1 MRHTGFALLFALT
14 MAVAAIGIQ
23 GTARA
28 DVIIIIRD
36 GSAVTQSYYGQP
48 YPYQAPAYGESAY
61 YESVPRPP
69 APSRVTASRAT
80 GRMPGPA
87 MPRRR
92 LDTHPHRHAT
102 GCGVSWPGMGIAGFA
117 GRSKCATSR
126 ARVTRLHAA

>member
-14 MAVAAIGIQ
+14 MTVAAIGIQ

-69 APSRVTASRAT
+69 APIYGEPTYGESSY
-80 GRMPGPA
+80 GPYA
-87 MPRRR
+87 GAGYAAPAPRYAPAPACYWVRGEPAWDGYRWVRR
-92 LDTHPHRHAT
+92 PVQV
-102 GCGVSWPGMGIAGFA
+102 CN
-117 GRSKCATSR
+117 
-126 ARVTRLHAA
+126 